1 MRAEA
6 EPFAAPDAAA
16 LQAILPHLAH
26 RAELA
31 FGAEPINPMN
41 RITPREQLIL
51 EQLASILKDP
61 EASPNDRFVA
71 LDLLKK
77 LRSAGDRAKQVL
89 SVERLLRHQIE
100 RCDGI
105 LYTHNHVDHTFGLD
119 DTRRFNAV
127 MKAPIDIYADDHTM
141 RHLHRVYQHI
151 FEKHNN
157 INDSF
162 VATLIPHLID
172 PARPIDL
179 HGLRFTPLPLLHGK
193 LPVLGYRIE
202 QTNPDGSICDTQPA
216 PLPLAY
222 CTDVSHIPPGT
233 WPLLDG
239 LHTLVL
245 DMLRYR
251 RHPTHLTVDQA
262 LEIAERIGAAQTRF
276 THMTHDILHADL
288 DPRLPGSMALAHDG
302 MVIRG

>member
-1 MRAEA
+1 MSGTGPTNIEFIILGSGTSAGVPVIGCGCDVCTSDDPR
-6 EPFAAPDAAA
+6 DRRTRCAAA
-16 LQAILPHLAH
+16 IRFADVSGSERVLLIDTSPDL
-26 RAELA
+26 
-31 FGAEPINPMN
+31 
-41 RITPREQLIL
+41 REQ
-51 EQLASILKDP
+51 A
-61 EASPNDRFVA
+61 
-71 LDLLKK
+71 
-77 LRSAGDRAKQVL
+77 
-89 SVERLLRHQIE
+89 LRHQIE

-288 DPRLPGSMALAHDG
+288 NPRLPGSMALAHDG